1 MNSPVARHGD
11 RCLHVPSVVL
21 LSFVL
26 LGCLQ
31 SAPAARAQEAQTP
44 AGICVAIML
53 PSVQGVDGSATEV
66 AKAVRE
72 LLSSFLTGPSMRTVA
87 IDARLPAL
95 ATEEA
100 KEKQCD
106 NLLIATLNRKH
117 SGGSGLGKALGQAA
131 GTAAW
136 YVPYGGSTAA
146 YVARG
151 VTVATAQAVSSVAAS
166 TRAKDELQLDY
177 RVVTSSN
184 ALRVPAASEKQKAKT
199 DGEDVL
205 TPLVEKAAQTIAT
218 GLMKK

>member
-1 MNSPVARHGD
+1 MNSAVASHAD
-11 RCLHVPSVVL
+11 RRLPFRTVALSCFVV
-21 LSFVL
+21 

-31 SAPAARAQEAQTP
+31 LAAPARAQEAQTP

-95 ATEEA
+95 AAEEA
-100 KEKQCD
+100 KQKQCD
-106 NLLIATLNRKH
+106 NLVIATLNRKH
-117 SGGSGLGKALGQAA
+117 DGGSGLGKALGQAA

-136 YVPYGGSTAA
+136 YVPYGGSTGA

-151 VTVATAQAVSSVAAS
+151 VTVATAQAVSSVAAT
-166 TRAKDELQLDY
+166 TRAKDELKLDY
-177 RVVTSSN
+177 RVVTTAN
-184 ALRVPAASEKQKAKT
+184 AVRVPAASDKLKAKT
-199 DGEDVL
+199 DGEDIL

-218 GLMKK
+218 GLMK